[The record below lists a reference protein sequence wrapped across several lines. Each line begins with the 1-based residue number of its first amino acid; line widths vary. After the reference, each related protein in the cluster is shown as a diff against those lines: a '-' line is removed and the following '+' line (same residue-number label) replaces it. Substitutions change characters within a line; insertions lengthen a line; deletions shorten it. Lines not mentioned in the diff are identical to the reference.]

1 MSRCDQVTAQVEEVR
16 DEVVEVGSDTRRGD
30 WRRPTPAH
38 DREPLLAG
46 EGLSARSRLALG

>member
-16 DEVVEVGSDTRRGD
+16 DDVVEVGSDTRRGD